1 MRSLAVYLNETRIGT
16 LHETDDLWNFE
27 YEVSWQESTNG
38 FDLSPALP
46 RSTRLYQDGASV
58 RPVQWYFDNLLPEE
72 KLREAVSREAG
83 IRGDDAF
90 ALLEYLGRES
100 AGSLIL
106 VPPDTPA
113 TKEGGGL
120 QPLTDEVLSQ
130 RIQNIPRVPLSSTA
144 PKRMSAAGTQNKLL
158 VVYRDGALYEPTGSE
173 PSTHILK
180 PDNTSAD
187 YPATVINEYMIMKL
201 AAALHLPVPQVYR
214 RYVPEPVYIVERFDR
229 YQDEGSTQRTH
240 IIDACQLL
248 NKSRLFKYTAATLDA
263 MGETIER
270 CTNKARTRIVLFQ
283 WLTYNILIGN
293 NDNHLKNL
301 SFRVDH
307 EGIALCPL
315 YDLLST
321 VVYHTRLFA
330 QERADWPEV
339 PLTISLPGCSAYN
352 ELNRPAL
359 LAAGEKLGL
368 PARICER
375 ELTRISRALLAAMD
389 ELVRDIQTDNAALPE
404 GSNRFLAGETR
415 LLDAIRHIVT
425 SEMLRKIPSPSA

>member
-1 MRSLAVYLNETRIGT
+1 MRSLAVYLNATRIGT

-27 YEVSWQESTNG
+27 YEASWQESPNG

-46 RSTRLYQDGASV
+46 RSTPVYQDGASA
-58 RPVQWYFDNLLPEE
+58 RPIQWYFDNLLPEE
-72 KLREAVSREAG
+72 MLRDAVSREAG

-90 ALLEYLGRES
+90 ALLEYLGHES

-106 VPPDTPA
+106 APPDSPA
-113 TKEGGGL
+113 LKEGGEL
-120 QPLTDEVLSQ
+120 QPLTDAELSQ
-130 RIQNIPRVPLSSTA
+130 RIRNMPRVPLSCTA

-158 VVYRDGALYEPTGSE
+158 VVYRDGALYEPTGCE

-180 PDNTSAD
+180 PNNTSAD
-187 YPATVINEYMIMKL
+187 YPGTAINEYMIMKL
-201 AAALHLPVPQVYR
+201 AAELHLPVPQVYR

-229 YQDEGSTQRTH
+229 HQDPGGTRRTH

-248 NKSRLFKYTAATLDA
+248 NKSRLFKYTAATLDTMA
-263 MGETIER
+263 EIIER
-270 CTNKARTRIVLFQ
+270 CTNRARTRIALFR
-283 WLTYNILIGN
+283 WLTFNILIGN

-307 EGIALCPL
+307 EGIALCPF

-330 QERADWPEV
+330 QERADWPAV

-352 ELNRPAL
+352 ELNREAL

-368 PARICER
+368 PPRICNR
-375 ELTRISRALLAAMD
+375 ELTRISRALPAAMD
-389 ELVRDIQTDNAALPE
+389 ELIGTIRTDNTALPE
-404 GSNRFLAGETR
+404 SSKRFLAGEMR
-415 LLDAIRHIVT
+415 LVDAISHIVA
-425 SEMLRKIPSPSA
+425 SEMLSKLTSLSG

>member
-27 YEVSWQESTNG
+27 YEVSWQESTAG

-46 RSTRLYQDGASV
+46 RSRRVHHDGASV

-72 KLREAVSREAG
+72 ALREAISREAG

-106 VPPDTPA
+106 VPSDTPA
-113 TKEGGGL
+113 TKERGGL

-130 RIQNIPRVPLSSTA
+130 RIQNMPRVPLSSTA

-158 VVYRDGALYEPTGSE
+158 VVYRDGVLYEPTGSE

-180 PDNTSAD
+180 PNNTSAD

-201 AAALHLPVPQVYR
+201 AAALNLPVPQVYR

-229 YQDEGSTQRTH
+229 YQHEGRTQRTH

-248 NKSRLFKYTAATLDA
+248 NKSRVSKYTAATLDA
-263 MGETIER
+263 MGEIIER
-270 CTNKARTRIVLFQ
+270 CTNKARTRIILFQ

-301 SFRVDH
+301 SFTVSQ
-307 EGIALCPL
+307 EGIALSPL

-321 VVYHTRLFA
+321 TVYHTRLFA
-330 QERADWPEV
+330 QERSDWPEV

-359 LAAGEKLGL
+359 LATGEKLGL
-368 PARICER
+368 PPRICER
-375 ELTRISRALLAAMD
+375 EITRITRALPAAMD
-389 ELVRDIQTDNAALPE
+389 ELITGIHPDSAALPE
-404 GSNRFLAGETR
+404 GAHRFVAGETR
-415 LLDAIRHIVT
+415 LLNAIRHIVS
-425 SEMLRKIPSPSA
+425 SEMLGKLPSPNA